1 MRDRREL
8 IEAIEAILQGMSYAQ
23 LVKVLSLLEGYEAGA
38 DPAQEAEI
46 K

>member
-1 MRDRREL
+1 MRDKREL
-8 IEAIEAILQGMSYAQ
+8 IEAIEAILQGMGCAQ
-23 LVKVLSLLEGYEAGA
+23 LVRVLAFLEGYEAGA